1 MRKSSSLQFHIELT
15 DSDEVMRS
23 AARHKHQLP
32 PATAIAALSEPL
44 DTLEESLAAQVGGGC
59 SCSRRALDCVSV
71 VHSCPCTSPQ
81 KGVPARVL
89 VCVLADA
96 VHWFAFAECLFV
108 PTEPGAPTKFRPAKA
123 Q

>member
-1 MRKSSSLQFHIELT
+1 MSCQMPLVPCVPFNHVRAVRLLCRPTRQASSSSLKGHMRKSSSLQFHIELT

-59 SCSRRALDCVSV
+59 GRCMRG
-71 VHSCPCTSPQ
+71 P
-81 KGVPARVL
+81 
-89 VCVLADA
+89 
-96 VHWFAFAECLFV
+96 
-108 PTEPGAPTKFRPAKA
+108 
-123 Q
+123 